1 MKNKNQ
7 KLKLLEISKF
17 PHRSLYAFPRE
28 QKLFGIIREILF
40 KLEFED
46 GPTMEIESF
55 GRPEDD
61 RGEKILN
68 EEYKIENKFY
78 NEKII
83 DFANENYSIDIV
95 FFSKKVVL
103 IFNYKKD
110 QQQKIAKIMDE
121 YILEEEK

>member
-1 MKNKNQ
+1 MKNK
-7 KLKLLEISKF
+7 KLKLLGISKF

-28 QKLFGIIREILF
+28 QKLFEIIREILF
-40 KLEFED
+40 KLKFED
-46 GPTMEIESF
+46 GPNREVESF

-68 EEYKIENKFY
+68 EEENIKNKNY
-78 NEKII
+78 NERII
-83 DFANENYSIDIV
+83 DFANENYSIDII

-110 QQQKIAKIMDE
+110 RQQEIAKIMDE
-121 YILEEEK
+121 YILEEE